1 MTAVD
6 PAVRELAHAGE
17 LRDPQRSI
25 LRSGQPMT
33 HVMWVDADDDH
44 VLLNTEVHRA
54 KFKAIE
60 RDPRVTVTIWKRD
73 DPYTYAEVR
82 GRVVETVRGRRGART
97 HRRTLTEVPGTGTT
111 TRQRITSER
120 VLLRVAPDVAA
131 DPLKPDGSSAPPGL
145 RARAARA
152 SCGRAASAAA
162 P

>member
-6 PAVRELAHAGE
+6 AAVRELAQAANFATI
-17 LRDPQRSI
+17 SVI

-54 KFKAIE
+54 KFRAIE

-82 GRVVETVRGRRGART
+82 GRVVEFVRGPEARA
-97 HRRTLTEVPGTGTT
+97 HIDALSRKYSGRDYDPE
-111 TRQRITSER
+111 RITSER
-120 VLLRVAPDVAA
+120 VILRVRPDVQ
-131 DPLKPDGSSAPPGL
+131 
-145 RARAARA
+145 RIH
-152 SCGRAASAAA
+152 
-162 P
+162 